1 MYVLVAAVA
10 SSGPAATSIE
20 CSAARARGEPGAFV
34 MAMVGAP
41 CARAASM
48 TATTSGD
55 RPDWLMPMTSARSR
69 RGAIPYSD
77 TSDGV
82 ASATGSRWRA
92 PNRYWA

>member
-1 MYVLVAAVA
+1 
-10 SSGPAATSIE
+10 
-20 CSAARARGEPGAFV
+20 

-41 CARAASM
+41 WARAASM

-82 ASATGSRWRA
+82 ASATGSRWSA